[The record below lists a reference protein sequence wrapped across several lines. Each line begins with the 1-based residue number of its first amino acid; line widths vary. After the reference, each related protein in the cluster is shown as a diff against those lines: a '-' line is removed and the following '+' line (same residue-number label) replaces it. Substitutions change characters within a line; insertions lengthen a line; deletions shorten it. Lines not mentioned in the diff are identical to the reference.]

1 MLSGQL
7 LVRVDGDF
15 EIFIRY
21 QGILMAIRDVEQ
33 THLRVMTV
41 EIFKDSMY
49 LCFSEQ
55 LLVKVDGDLQGHTLN
70 PDAIE

>member
-1 MLSGQL
+1 MTKCH
-7 LVRVDGDF
+7 

-21 QGILMAIRDVEQ
+21 QRILMAIRDVEQ

-49 LCFSEQ
+49 LCFSGQ